1 MATELRFPVE
11 IDAGQAA
18 KELDNLQRDMDRLKK
33 NMESGEAKR
42 APIVEQLKQAQDEA
56 AQAYDKVE
64 KLKSSL
70 YESEAKTAI
79 NANADPRDPAA
90 GGNQSA
96 ACRAGKDS
104 RRERES
110 RTAA

>member
-18 KELDNLQRDMDRLKK
+18 KELDKLQRDMDRLKK

-56 AQAYDKVE
+56 AQA
-64 KLKSSL
+64 
-70 YESEAKTAI
+70 
-79 NANADPRDPAA
+79 
-90 GGNQSA
+90 
-96 ACRAGKDS
+96 
-104 RRERES
+104 
-110 RTAA
+110 

>member
-18 KELDNLQRDMDRLKK
+18 KELDKLQRDMDRLKK
-33 NMESGEAKR
+33 NIESGEAKR

-70 YESEAKTAI
+70 AESEAKTAI
-79 NANADPRDPAA
+79 DANADPQTWIEETQRQAEIKAQLSEQENIA
-90 GGNQSA
+90 GM
-96 ACRAGKDS
+96 
-104 RRERES
+104 
-110 RTAA
+110 